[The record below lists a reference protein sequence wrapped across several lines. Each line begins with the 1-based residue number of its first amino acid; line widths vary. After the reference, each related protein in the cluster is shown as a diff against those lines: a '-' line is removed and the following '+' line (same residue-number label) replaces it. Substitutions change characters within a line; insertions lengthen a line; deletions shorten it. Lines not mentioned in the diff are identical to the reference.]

1 MDTPRASSYV
11 VCRSPVVQQSYVVW
25 AGSLWFNNQNQ
36 TVDEAKQLPVFQRD
50 CTPKSR
56 QPPGCVL
63 RLFFRIFPTG
73 RARALTG
80 NSSAPNKHTVRPQAS
95 TRAKGLAC

>member
-1 MDTPRASSYV
+1 MYV
-11 VCRSPVVQQSYVVW
+11 AHRMAVWAYAW

-56 QPPGCVL
+56 QQGCVL
-63 RLFFRIFPTG
+63 RLFVRSIPHRPG
-73 RARALTG
+73 PGVDAG